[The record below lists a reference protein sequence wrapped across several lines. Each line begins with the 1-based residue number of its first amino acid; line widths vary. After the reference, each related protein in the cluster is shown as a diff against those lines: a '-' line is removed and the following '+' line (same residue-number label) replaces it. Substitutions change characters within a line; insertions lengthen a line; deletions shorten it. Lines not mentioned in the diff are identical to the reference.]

1 MKPGSATRPFL
12 GLRLHCMMPKV
23 IRLKGQLMANLVI
36 LDSWPS
42 QARTV
47 YGDRTF

>member
-1 MKPGSATRPFL
+1 MVT
-12 GLRLHCMMPKV
+12 
-23 IRLKGQLMANLVI
+23 VI

-47 YGDRTF
+47 YGDHERFEQNYFSAYRRLYW